1 MMVRPGQSVLI
12 GRDPAAQIRIGDSR
26 SSRRHLMVE
35 REASGWLVRDLGT
48 TNGSRV
54 LDARGGRDLN
64 GDSVRMASG
73 QVVIGNAVVTMYG
86 GDQQP
91 AAVAPT
97 YAAPSSAYAPS
108 APAPMPQ
115 FASPL
120 SGAPGAQHARQ
131 ACMPPDQRRAMLA
144 QQIASMV
151 ASRGARV
158 ESQSDFQAVLATG
171 QPVNHVLHAIIFFF
185 TCGLWIVPWLILA
198 LMAGV
203 KRQLVAVDDYGN
215 VNVQSVRG

>member
-1 MMVRPGQSVLI
+1 
-12 GRDPAAQIRIGDSR
+12 
-26 SSRRHLMVE
+26 
-35 REASGWLVRDLGT
+35 
-48 TNGSRV
+48 
-54 LDARGGRDLN
+54 
-64 GDSVRMASG
+64 
-73 QVVIGNAVVTMYG
+73 
-86 GDQQP
+86 
-91 AAVAPT
+91 
-97 YAAPSSAYAPS
+97 
-108 APAPMPQ
+108 
-115 FASPL
+115 
-120 SGAPGAQHARQ
+120 
-131 ACMPPDQRRAMLA
+131 
-144 QQIASMV
+144 MV